1 MAACGSV
8 TRDRVANAELDPVAY
23 ASAVTESE
31 RRLRLVALVG
41 LVAIVGAVLV
51 GVVLRLSQEIF
62 VGAAGILGLG
72 VLTARLTLWR
82 CPACRA
88 QLPGRSGSRICPGC
102 DRPLPD
108 AQS

>member
-1 MAACGSV
+1 MAP
-8 TRDRVANAELDPVAY
+8 AELDPVTY
-23 ASAVTESE
+23 ATAVTESE

-41 LVAIVGAVLV
+41 LVAIVGAVLL

-72 VLTARLTLWR
+72 VLAARFALWR
-82 CPACRA
+82 CPACKA

-108 AQS
+108 VHS